1 MGIYCCK
8 SSGDFPEIKF
18 STTTGS
24 RIKTSNNINKT
35 STDDKIKI
43 NITNSNG
50 YSISMIINHNLLF
63 GELKKKYCEFIGK
76 TKTNRL
82 VFLYKGKVL
91 EENESLFSMG
101 IFDEITVLAFD
112 GNDYK

>member
-8 SSGDFPEIKF
+8 SSGDLTEIKF

-24 RIKTSNNINKT
+24 RIKTNNNINKKN
-35 STDDKIKI
+35 TDDKIKI
-43 NITNSNG
+43 NIIDSNG
-50 YSISMIINHNLLF
+50 HTINMIINHNLTF
-63 GELKKKYCEFIGK
+63 DDLKKEYCELIGK
-76 TKTNRL
+76 KNSNKL
-82 VFLYKGKVL
+82 VFLSKGKVL

-101 IFDEITVLAFD
+101 IFEEITVLAFD

>member
-24 RIKTSNNINKT
+24 RIKTNNINKT

-43 NITNSNG
+43 NITNSKG
-50 YSISMIINHNLLF
+50 YTINMIINHNLLF
-63 GELKKKYCEFIGK
+63 GELKNKYCEFIGK
-76 TKTNRL
+76 PKSNKL
-82 VFLYKGKVL
+82 VFLYKAKVL

-101 IFDEITVLAFD
+101 IFEEITILAFD

>member
-8 SSGDFPEIKF
+8 SSGDLTEIKF

-24 RIKTSNNINKT
+24 RLKTNNINKT
-35 STDDKIKI
+35 NTDDKIRI
-43 NITNSNG
+43 NITNNNN
-50 YSISMIINHNLLF
+50 YSINMIIKHNLPF
-63 GELKKKYCEFIGK
+63 GELKKKYCQKLGK
-76 TKTNRL
+76 KNSNKL
-82 VFLYKGKVL
+82 VFLYQGKLL
-91 EENESLFSMG
+91 EENDSLYSLG

>member
-24 RIKTSNNINKT
+24 RIKTNNNINKT
-35 STDDKIKI
+35 STHDKIKI

-50 YSISMIINHNLLF
+50 YTISMIINQNLSF
-63 GELKKKYCEFIGK
+63 GQLKKKYCEFIGK
-76 TKTNRL
+76 TKTNKL
-82 VFLYKGKVL
+82 VFLNKGKVL